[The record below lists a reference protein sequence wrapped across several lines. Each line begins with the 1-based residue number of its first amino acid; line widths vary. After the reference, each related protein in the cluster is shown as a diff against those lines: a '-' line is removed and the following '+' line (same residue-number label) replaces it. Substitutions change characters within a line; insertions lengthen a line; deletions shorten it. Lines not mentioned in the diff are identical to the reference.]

1 MTDTLQPP
9 ALADLAFYKAVL
21 DALEAHVALI
31 DSQGTILAVNASW
44 QSFGEANGLRDTRF
58 GVGANYFTVCRAAVD
73 PVAMAAERGIKDILV
88 GQQSS
93 FYLEYPCHSPD
104 EERWFALRATPLADY
119 PNFAVL
125 AHENITE
132 RVIAEKTFSRQE
144 QNERLNLVVRRF
156 PEWRERI
163 GKLSAE
169 QQQFRDLCKDYLEL
183 ATWIGDYQSAYAG
196 DRELLDAQRLLGLL
210 AEDIE
215 YYLLTGCAE

>member
-1 MTDTLQPP
+1 MTDTLQTPVP
-9 ALADLAFYKAVL
+9 ADLTFYKAVL
-21 DALEAHVALI
+21 DSLEAHVALI

-44 QSFGEANGLRDTRF
+44 RRFGEANGLRDTRF

-93 FYLEYPCHSPD
+93 FYLEYPCHSPN

-119 PNFAVL
+119 PHFAVV

-132 RVIAEKTFSRQE
+132 RVIAEKTLSRRE

-163 GKLSAE
+163 GNLSAE
-169 QQQFRDLCKDYLEL
+169 QDQFRELCEDYLDL
-183 ATWIGDYQSAYAG
+183 AIWIDDYQSVFAG
-196 DRELLDAQRLLGLL
+196 DRELQDAQRLLGLL

-215 YYLLTGCAE
+215 YYLLTGSAE